1 MFSRATHSCEK
12 TDCGFCAIS
21 CHIFVILPVGEAN
34 WNASQKPS
42 LGRCLWMHSTLFPK
56 KQIIHEVW
64 FLTYYL
70 LILTLQLIK
79 HTTLR
84 HDTTAAICWSKT
96 WNFVLNILEW
106 TYSLRGDWIEY
117 ELVLSS
123 RRFQG
128 GCFLFLICLF
138 LIHSRYVLFLPC
150 LWKLA
155 RWKRN
160 VW

>member
-1 MFSRATHSCEK
+1 MFSRVTHSCEK

-21 CHIFVILPVGEAN
+21 CHVFVILPVGEAN

-42 LGRCLWMHSTLFPK
+42 LGRCLCMHSTLFPK

-64 FLTYYL
+64 FLTYL
-70 LILTLQLIK
+70 FTHFNLTTNQTHHFAPWHHSWNL
-79 HTTLR
+79 
-84 HDTTAAICWSKT
+84 KT

-128 GCFLFLICLF
+128 GCFFFLICLF

-155 RWKRN
+155 RGKRN